1 MAAAVTIRL
10 QSAVVIAADKWSSE
24 LWPRH
29 AAARSGDLR
38 DVPVAPL
45 LCAFAAARSTVVV
58 ELERRQVRK
67 SVVLEHGVPVDCR
80 SNLVHETLGRFL
92 VALNKLDAQALSGCL
107 AEAASR
113 DLPLG
118 EVLLE
123 RGLVQPV
130 DLYRLLQQNLAKKLL
145 DLFAWTDGTFRVSPE
160 VPVVRSALRVKLP
173 QLVLTGITRFAPQEQ
188 VDGAAAALV
197 GERLSV
203 HPEPPF
209 EVGELRLSPLQS
221 RVLEALRSG
230 GRLDELA
237 AAAQAPAEELS
248 RVVVAFMALGIA
260 MPASEAQR
268 LRVRAPVPPVAPP
281 PASVAAEAA
290 APRSPST
297 ASAAALA
304 PALVAALGNDI
315 MQAFLRYRAQDA
327 FDFLGLQEDATPLAI
342 ENRYVELAAR
352 WAGERFAAPELAAY
366 AERAR
371 DLFLAAARAYAELAS
386 TEQRSALLFRRR
398 TLREQASRRP
408 AQHAIRTD
416 LLDPEVQ
423 FRKGK
428 EFVAA
433 GRLREAVAQ
442 FEFAADCDP
451 QNGLYRAEL
460 AWTRYQLSPT
470 SAPKLLGE
478 LEEALRADPECGLAS
493 YYAGMLAAE
502 IGNLDR
508 AESHLRSASR
518 RMAPDRR
525 PIEALKSLAAKRRR

>member
-1 MAAAVTIRL
+1 
-10 QSAVVIAADKWSSE
+10 VIAAGKWSSE

-29 AAARSGDLR
+29 AAAQSGDLG

-45 LCAFAAARSTVVV
+45 LCAFAAAGSTVVI
-58 ELERRQVRK
+58 ELEHRQVRK

-92 VALNKLDAQALSGCL
+92 VAQNKLDAQALSGCL
-107 AEAASR
+107 AEAAAR

-160 VPVVRSALRVKLP
+160 VPVVRSALRVRVP

-188 VDGAAAALV
+188 INGATAALV
-197 GERLSV
+197 GERLGV
-203 HPEPPF
+203 HPAPPF

-221 RVLEALRSG
+221 RVLEALRRG

-237 AAAQAPAEELS
+237 AAAEAPAEELS
-248 RVVVAFMALGIA
+248 RVVVGFMALGIA
-260 MPASEAQR
+260 LPATEAQR
-268 LRVRAPVPPVAPP
+268 LRAKAPVAQVVPA
-281 PASVAAEAA
+281 PASVAPEAA
-290 APRSPST
+290 PTPSASPPE
-297 ASAAALA
+297 AVAGALA

-327 FDFLGLQEDATPLAI
+327 FDFLGLPEDATPLAI
-342 ENRYVELAAR
+342 ENRYLELAAR
-352 WAGERFAAPELAAY
+352 WAGERFVAAELTAF

-398 TLREQASRRP
+398 TLREQAGRRP

-428 EFVAA
+428 EFVAG

-460 AWTRYQLSPT
+460 TWTRYQLSPT
-470 SAPKLLGE
+470 SAPKLLGD
-478 LEEALRADPECGLAS
+478 LEEAVRADPECGLAS

-502 IGNLDR
+502 TGNFDR
-508 AESHLRSASR
+508 AESHLRVASR
-518 RMAPDRR
+518 RMTPDRR